1 MQYPPDIRVIRVL
14 CTGRVDPALVAD
26 AFVNGADGVMVI
38 GCQFG
43 DCHYMSGNYMAK
55 HKLDMAGQVLAYAGL
70 NPARLQF
77 RNLSSAESAKF
88 AQYSTEFVEEIREI
102 GPLGLG
108 DKMGMPK
115 LKEGLEIAQ
124 RALAGPKVRWVIGKK
139 PVFIEQGNGNKY
151 GEIFTEHEMS
161 RTLSG
166 IIIDEMATQSI
177 LSALEKNPAAVK
189 ELAKDLEMPA
199 PDTLKY
205 MLALK
210 RRGLVELDRVEG
222 QSPIYKYKVEERGAK
237 QSA

>member
-1 MQYPPDIRVIRVL
+1 
-14 CTGRVDPALVAD
+14 
-26 AFVNGADGVMVI
+26 
-38 GCQFG
+38 
-43 DCHYMSGNYMAK
+43 MSGNYMAK
-55 HKLDMAGQVLAYAGL
+55 HKLDMTGQVLAYAGL

-77 RNLSSAESAKF
+77 HNLSSAESAKF

-115 LKEGLEIAQ
+115 LKERLEIAQ
-124 RALAGPKVRWVIGKK
+124 RALAGPKLRWVIGKK
-139 PVFIEQGNGNKY
+139 PVFIEKGKGNKY

-166 IIIDEMATQSI
+166 IIIDEMATHSI

-205 MLALK
+205 ILALK
-210 RRGLVELDRVEG
+210 RRGLVDLDRVEG
-222 QSPIYKYKVEERGAK
+222 QSPIYKYKVEDERC
-237 QSA
+237 